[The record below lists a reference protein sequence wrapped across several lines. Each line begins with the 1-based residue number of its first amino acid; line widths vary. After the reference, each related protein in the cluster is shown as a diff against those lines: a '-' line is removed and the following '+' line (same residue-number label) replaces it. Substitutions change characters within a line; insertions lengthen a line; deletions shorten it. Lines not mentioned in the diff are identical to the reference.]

1 MRKTSQPRRVKHHGH
16 LWAKAVPKSQ
26 NDVSAADPSAGTRVL
41 AMKTFVRSV
50 ALASSLLGALALAP
64 HLAHAAGRGAGV
76 AHAGGSWNGG
86 HGGNWNGGHAGHG
99 WYGHPGGYW
108 RGGYGY
114 WGGGYWPYWGLGVG
128 LGIGAIGYWGGYP
141 YYGGYYAAY
150 PYYGYGGYYDAPAN
164 VGDTTYSTV
173 DPGTGTRAGQPV
185 PQGTHAP
192 DPIYYPKNGQSAATT
207 ESDRRECNRWAT
219 TQAGAMNDASI
230 FQRATFACMEGRGY
244 TVR

>member
-1 MRKTSQPRRVKHHGH
+1 MPPPRG
-16 LWAKAVPKSQ
+16 
-26 NDVSAADPSAGTRVL
+26 G
-41 AMKTFVRSV
+41 
-50 ALASSLLGALALAP
+50 G
-64 HLAHAAGRGAGV
+64 GG
-76 AHAGGSWNGG
+76 HAGGSWSGGG
-86 HGGNWNGGHAGHG
+86 HSGGNWHGGHAGAAG
-99 WYGHPGGYW
+99 TAI
-108 RGGYGY
+108 RAA
-114 WGGGYWPYWGLGVG
+114 
-128 LGIGAIGYWGGYP
+128 IGAAATATGAAAIGRIGADRRRPGNRRRIGYWGGYP

-164 VGDTTYSTV
+164 VGDSTYSTV